1 MGILQIDT
9 FHPVIHLPLQTPVFD
24 FSRREDIERA
34 ETLPFGIGRYNEKR
48 ENMYLAPQ
56 YSENRREIH
65 MGIDFFAPKGTPV
78 FAFASG
84 KICLFG
90 YNSLPKDYGYTLITE
105 HLIGSKYLYALYG
118 HLSQQSIQDKVV
130 GTEIRQG
137 ETLGWLGEPHE
148 NGGWPP
154 HLHFQISIEKPSVPN
169 MPGVVSAIDLAT
181 ALIKFPDPR
190 IVLGPVYL

>member
-1 MGILQIDT
+1 MRTLQLDL
-9 FHPVIHLPLQTPVFD
+9 FHPVIHLPDHTPVFD
-24 FSRREDIERA
+24 FSRKEDIERA
-34 ETLPFGIGRYNEKR
+34 EKLPFGIGRYNEKR

-84 KICLFG
+84 RIYLFG

-105 HLIGSKYLYALYG
+105 HQVGSKYLYALYG
-118 HLSQQSIQDKVV
+118 HLSKQSIQGKSA
-130 GTEIRQG
+130 GAEIKPG

-154 HLHFQISIEKPSVPN
+154 HLHFQISIEKPLVPD
-169 MPGVVSAIDLAT
+169 MPGVVSAIDHAA
-181 ALIKFPDPR
+181 ALIKYPDPR
-190 IVLGPVYL
+190 MILGPVYL